1 MSMSFGGAYLSIRST
16 LLDERKR
23 RFGRLSQLHDSLSSG
38 PQEQPRWSKSTIL
51 QLSRYVF
58 PTFLLLHVETD
69 TTQWMDAHEND
80 CKYNIAETCC
90 ASISVDQLRELS
102 DQKDRQ
108 VVDTS
113 KVMTYGAIRGSNDL
127 RNNLARLYSAK
138 VDNYLSPDNILT
150 TPGAIQA
157 NYLATYALVGEGD
170 HVICHYPTYQSLY
183 EVPKQMG
190 AEVDLWKATPENQW
204 IPSIDDLKA
213 LIKPNTKLIIINN
226 PNNPTGAILKKSLLQ
241 EIVDVAREKNITILG
256 DEVYRPIFHSISPID
271 KDFPPSLLSMGYD
284 NVLVTGSMS
293 KAYSL
298 AGIRIGW
305 IASRNSKL
313 IETIASARHY
323 TTISVSALDEQVAAF
338 ALHSSTVH
346 GLLARNIELA
356 KKNMALL
363 EKFVLK
369 NDEECEWV
377 KPVAGTTAFIKFHR
391 EGKPVDSVDFCKKLL
406 EEAGVLFTPG
416 TCFGNEWKG
425 YVRVGFVNATEII
438 EPGLTAATKFV
449 RKNFDEVELAA

>member
-1 MSMSFGGAYLSIRST
+1 
-16 LLDERKR
+16 
-23 RFGRLSQLHDSLSSG
+23 
-38 PQEQPRWSKSTIL
+38 
-51 QLSRYVF
+51 
-58 PTFLLLHVETD
+58 
-69 TTQWMDAHEND
+69 MDAHENN

-102 DQKDRQ
+102 EDKSRQ
-108 VVDTS
+108 VIDTS
-113 KVMTYGAIRGSNDL
+113 KVLTYGAIRGSEEL

-138 VDNYLSPDNILT
+138 VSNPLSPDNILT

-157 NYLATYALVGEGD
+157 NYLTTYALVGPGD

-183 EVPKQMG
+183 EVPKQLG
-190 AEVDLWKATPENQW
+190 AEVDLWKATPENAW
-204 IPSIDDLKA
+204 LPTIDALKS

-226 PNNPTGAILKKSLLQ
+226 PNNPTGAVLGKSLLQ
-241 EIVDVAREKNITILG
+241 EIVDVASANNITILG

-284 NVLVTGSMS
+284 KVVVTGSMS

-305 IASRNSKL
+305 IASRNSEL

-323 TTISVSALDEQVAAF
+323 TTISVSFFDEQIAAY

-346 GLLARNIELA
+346 NLLARNIQLA
-356 KKNMALL
+356 KTNMALL
-363 EKFVLK
+363 EKFVIK
-369 NDEECEWV
+369 NEDECEWV

-391 EGKPVDSVDFCKKLL
+391 EGKPVDSVEFCTKLL
-406 EEAGVLFTPG
+406 EKTGVMFTPG
-416 TCFGNEWKG
+416 SCFGEEWKG
-425 YVRVGFVNATEII
+425 YVRVGFVNDTEVV
-438 EPGLTAATKFV
+438 EKGLGEATKFV
-449 RKNFDEVELAA
+449 RKSLEDVELAA